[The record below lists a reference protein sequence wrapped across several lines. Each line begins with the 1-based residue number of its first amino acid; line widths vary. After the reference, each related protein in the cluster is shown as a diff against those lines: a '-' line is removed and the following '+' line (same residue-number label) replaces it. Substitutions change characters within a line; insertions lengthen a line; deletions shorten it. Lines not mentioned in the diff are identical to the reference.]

1 MVVDTPKIN
10 QLRLSVP
17 PSESVMECR
26 AMQFVGT
33 VFKFNNRILTHVNA
47 AVGPDDFGTVC
58 HRSSIAG
65 NGRCN

>member
-1 MVVDTPKIN
+1 MVVNTPKIN

-33 VFKFNNRILTHVNA
+33 VFKYNKSRLTYVY
-47 AVGPDDFGTVC
+47 AVEPDDFGTVC